1 MRRRDPPRSTLLN
14 AVPFLALD
22 VGNTTVKAAVWDG
35 AWSEVTRFPSDDA
48 SVEVWMARLGKLAGE
63 VGASGLC
70 SVVPRLTPPLVDVL
84 TALTGATPL
93 VVSVDLPLP
102 FRMAY
107 ATPHT
112 LGTDRLAAAVA
123 AHALARGG
131 PVIALDA
138 GTTLTTEVVSAEP
151 AYLGGAIL
159 PGPDLLRRSLA
170 RGTGQLPEVPWPDAV
185 LPVGDSSV
193 GAIQAGLGVLVVDG
207 VAGLLHRTQAALSG
221 EALVIA
227 TGGWAGWL
235 AERIPEVDRVEP
247 TLVLD
252 GVRILSGSAD
262 Q

>member
-1 MRRRDPPRSTLLN
+1 MEGLLDDGAPADPGVVAVVFEAFVRD
-14 AVPFLALD
+14 V
-22 VGNTTVKAAVWDG
+22 VGLEVRDEAARGVDDGAAVLIAPRDHE
-35 AWSEVTRFPSDDA
+35 AHA
-48 SVEVWMARLGKLAGE
+48 VEV
-63 VGASGLC
+63 VGVGPAEE
-70 SVVPRLTPPLVDVL
+70 RI
-84 TALTGATPL
+84 
-93 VVSVDLPLP
+93 
-102 FRMAY
+102 
-107 ATPHT
+107 
-112 LGTDRLAAAVA
+112 VA

-131 PVIALDA
+131 LVIALDA

-207 VAGLLHRTQAALSG
+207 LTGLLHRTQAALG
-221 EALVIA
+221 GGALVIA
-227 TGGWAGWL
+227 TGGWGGWL

-262 Q
+262 R

>member
-1 MRRRDPPRSTLLN
+1 MN

-22 VGNTTVKAAVWDG
+22 AGNTTVKAAVWDG
-35 AWSEVTRFPSDDA
+35 AWSDVVRFPSDDA
-48 SVEVWMARLGKLAGE
+48 PVKVWTARLGKVAGE

-70 SVVPRLTPPLVDVL
+70 SVVPRQTPVLMDAL
-84 TALTGATPL
+84 TALTGTAPT
-93 VVSVDLPLP
+93 VVSVGLPLP
-102 FRMAY
+102 FRMGY

-112 LGTDRLAAAVA
+112 LGTDRLAAAAA
-123 AHALARGG
+123 AHALAGG
-131 PVIALDA
+131 GAVIALDA

-170 RGTGQLPEVPWPDAV
+170 RGTGQLPKVPWPDAV
-185 LPVGDSSV
+185 RPVGDSSV

-207 VAGLLHRTQAALSG
+207 LTGLLHRTQAALG
-221 EALVIA
+221 GGALVIA
-227 TGGWAGWL
+227 TGGWGGWL

-262 Q
+262 R